1 MAISNKS
8 IVLKSKK
15 WKILC
20 GHHTWR
26 SVGGHGNTEIQL
38 ETFMNDLLQKVK
50 IDLYVCGH
58 DHCKSII
65 QVGNHK
71 THTLVIGTGCKQ
83 YDERLFYPENM
94 NHDNSILH
102 YFSPHLGVCHMKC
115 TSKSLTLT
123 CFKLLIITSSSICRN
138 FSTVLHHPAFILNYP
153 QVCPRLPGAVNPW
166 QFLQAV
172 LQ

>member
-1 MAISNKS
+1 MCDFFFIDTNFDWFNPSQVKQQLNDIIHKIKKSN
-8 IVLKSKK
+8 KK

-26 SVGGHGNTEIQL
+26 SIGGHGNSEIQF
-38 ETFMNDLLQKVK
+38 ENFMNNLLQQVS

-71 THTLVIGTGCKQ
+71 THTLVIGTGGKK
-83 YDERLFYPENM
+83 YDERLFYLDNLK
-94 NHDNSILH
+94 NDNSILH

-115 TSKSLTLT
+115 TRKSLTLT
-123 CFKLLIITSSSICRN
+123 CYNEKLQKEYQYTIKKN
-138 FSTVLHHPAFILNYP
+138 N
-153 QVCPRLPGAVNPW
+153 
-166 QFLQAV
+166 
-172 LQ
+172 